1 MEKNIFSILQKSFD
15 LNHRNIY
22 IGYQDP
28 LHALHIVDDK
38 KPLSILQFVISGRG
52 GFYLEGSG
60 FFPLEE
66 GMVFYLPKGEKVSYW
81 PYASEPYEYYYLA
94 LDVLDEERFFEQIGF
109 SLEHPVIR
117 LENGKVFEL
126 IKILYEKFKEQTVA
140 SNFKGLS
147 LIYEIFS
154 LLAEQNPL
162 QNIDSIGD
170 NYNLERALI
179 YMNNGYAE
187 DLTVEKMAELV
198 NLNRCYFSVS
208 FKKYTGLSPLQY
220 LIELRISQACKL
232 LATDKTVTEVAMET
246 GFNSVTNFGVHFKK
260 RMKMSPLEYKKYL
273 RGR

>member
-1 MEKNIFSILQKSFD
+1 MEKNIFSILQRPFD

-22 IGYQDP
+22 VGYQNP

-38 KPLSILQFVISGRG
+38 KPLNILQFVISGRG

-66 GMVFYLPKGEKVSYW
+66 GMIFYLPKGEKVSYW

-109 SLEHPVIR
+109 SLAHPVIR
-117 LENGKVFEL
+117 VEDKRVFHL
-126 IKILYEKFKEQTVA
+126 IKELYERFREQTVA

-154 LLAEQNPL
+154 LLAEQNTL
-162 QNIDSIGD
+162 QNIASIGD
-170 NYNLERALI
+170 NCNLERALT
-179 YMNNGYAE
+179 YMNNNYAE
-187 DLTVEKMAELV
+187 DLSVEKMAELV

-208 FKKYTGLSPLQY
+208 FKRYTGLSPLQY
-220 LIELRISQACKL
+220 LIELRITQACKL
-232 LATDKTVTEVAMET
+232 LATDKTVTEVAMGT

>member
-1 MEKNIFSILQKSFD
+1 MEKNVFSILQRSFD
-15 LNHRNIY
+15 LNHRNLY

-28 LHALHIVDDK
+28 LHAGHIMDDK

-52 GFYLEGSG
+52 GFHLEGRG
-60 FFPLEE
+60 FFPLEKNTI
-66 GMVFYLPKGEKVSYW
+66 FYLPKGEKVSYW

-109 SLEHPVIR
+109 SLEHPVMK
-117 LENGKVFEL
+117 LENQEVFSR
-126 IKILYEKFKEQTVA
+126 IKSLYEQFREQTIA
-140 SNFKGLS
+140 SNFRGLS

-154 LLAEQNPL
+154 LLAEQNTL
-162 QNIDSIGD
+162 QNIEAIGD
-170 NYNLERALI
+170 NYSLERALI
-179 YMNNGYAE
+179 YMNNSYAE
-187 DLTVEKMAELV
+187 DLTVEKIADLV

-208 FKKYTGLSPLQY
+208 FRKYTGVSPLQY

-273 RGR
+273 HAR